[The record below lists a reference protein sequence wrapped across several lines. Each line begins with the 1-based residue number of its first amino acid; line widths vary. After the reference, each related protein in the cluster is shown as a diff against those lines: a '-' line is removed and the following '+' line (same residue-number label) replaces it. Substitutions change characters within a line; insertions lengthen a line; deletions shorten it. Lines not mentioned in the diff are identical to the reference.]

1 MKNRGNIIIIEGPQ
15 GVGKSTMANFL
26 RDNLA
31 SSNLYRLTGIKDKT
45 KTGYDK
51 NKRMYLNLL
60 NYMEELEDTELNLI
74 FDRTFFTEQVYCLL
88 GFKEYRFDDVYER
101 LVQKLNALDFNIYYV
116 VLYLN
121 DTSIYEKR
129 LKRQHHQYQAFSIES
144 SVNQQNTY
152 LKLADN
158 LNAANINVLK
168 IATDNYEKAYNEL
181 INSIPI
187 LKDSNIIY
195 KEEEKWKIKQSV

>member
-88 GFKEYRFDDVYER
+88 GFKEYKFDDVYER

-116 VLYLN
+116 VLYLE
-121 DTSIYEKR
+121 DTNIYERR

-158 LNAANINVLK
+158 LKAANINILK

-195 KEEEKWKIKQSV
+195 KEEEK

>member
-74 FDRTFFTEQVYCLL
+74 FDRTFFTEQVYCIL
-88 GFKEYRFDDVYER
+88 GFKDYKFDDVYER

-116 VLYLN
+116 VLYLE
-121 DTSIYEKR
+121 DTNIYEKR

-158 LNAANINVLK
+158 LKAANINILK

-195 KEEEKWKIKQSV
+195 KEEEK

>member
-88 GFKEYRFDDVYER
+88 GFKEYKFDDVYER

-158 LNAANINVLK
+158 LKEANINVLK

-195 KEEEKWKIKQSV
+195 KEEEK